1 MPARKWQPSGWRV
14 NDGAVRI
21 VTIARR
27 RRWRG
32 SLGTA
37 VVTGAGAIALAGCVA
52 SEGAPPV
59 TETVQ
64 PVRVAPI
71 PAPAPTPTPTPTRAP
86 VFTFEGELTQ
96 GGWIRGTAPGG
107 TVSAM
112 LDDQELILDEK
123 GRFFAA
129 FDRDAG
135 TQARL
140 TATLADGRVIA
151 SPVAVSPRDWNIER
165 VNVARTPGGASAAF
179 MARRNP
185 ELEAIY
191 RARQKRTGAQGWRQD
206 LVWPAR
212 GRISGRFGS
221 QRIYRGEP
229 GSYHSGLDIAQPTG
243 TPFVAPADG
252 VVVLAVEDYS
262 LEGQLLIIDHGQGLN
277 SAFLHCSRILV
288 REGEAVR
295 QGQHIGDIGAS
306 GRATG
311 PHLHWGLTWQ
321 GARLDPL
328 LFVER

>member
-1 MPARKWQPSGWRV
+1 
-14 NDGAVRI
+14 VRFRF
-21 VTIARR
+21 T
-27 RRWRG
+27 
-32 SLGTA
+32 SLLGLSLF
-37 VVTGAGAIALAGCVA
+37 ALAGCVA
-52 SEGAPPV
+52 ADSAPPV
-59 TETVQ
+59 TGPATETVQ
-64 PVRVAPI
+64 PVRTQPTPTPTPV
-71 PAPAPTPTPTPTRAP
+71 PAPAPTPARAP
-86 VFTFEGELTQ
+86 VFTFDGELTQ
-96 GGWIRGTAPGG
+96 GGWIRGPAPGG
-107 TVSAM
+107 AVSAK
-112 LDDQELILDEK
+112 LDDQELILDEE

-129 FDRDAG
+129 FDRDSG
-135 TQARL
+135 PQARL
-140 TATLADGRVIA
+140 TATLADGRMIA

-191 RARQKRTGAQGWRQD
+191 LSRQKRTGAEGWRQD
-206 LVWPAR
+206 FVWPVR

-262 LEGQLLIIDHGQGLN
+262 LEGQLLIVDHGQGLN

-288 REGEAVR
+288 REGERVT
-295 QGQHIGDIGAS
+295 QGQHIGDVGAS

-311 PHLHWGLTWQ
+311 PHLHWGLTWH

-328 LFVER
+328 LFVDR